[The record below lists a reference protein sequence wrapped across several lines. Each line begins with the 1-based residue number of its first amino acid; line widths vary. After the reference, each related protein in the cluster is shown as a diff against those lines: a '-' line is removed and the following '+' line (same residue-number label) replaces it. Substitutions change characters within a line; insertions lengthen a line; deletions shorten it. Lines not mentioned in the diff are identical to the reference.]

1 MKKILEDIKT
11 GLEKRFN
18 FHLDD
23 VLIYSKNLLWKPVP
37 QSISWFNVFGV
48 IIIIL
53 FIILSIT
60 GVLLSFYYKPTPED
74 AYVSVKYI
82 MNQVPYGWL
91 IRSIHHW
98 ASDLLIIFLF
108 AHFWRVFFT
117 GAYKFP
123 RELLYFSGLLNMLI
137 IFLFVF
143 TGGLLLWD
151 NSSYWATAIMTSELK
166 DLPLVGNYV
175 RLFIRGGV
183 DVGGGTLTRFF
194 VAHVVLLPAV
204 FTLIISAHIFMILYQ
219 GLSEWRTVKKEPGY
233 TYAVLVIDLSIILF
247 GIFTVLVILSVF
259 FPAPLR
265 DIADLLHQPDD
276 IEPSW
281 FMLPLF
287 KIYKSLPVKFFIF
300 NRIEIFSVIVLI
312 FVLLLIAL
320 PFIDRGADRQPFK
333 RPIQTVAGIVF
344 IIIAIIL
351 IVSEIWY

>member
-1 MKKILEDIKT
+1 MKKILEDIRT
-11 GLEKRFN
+11 GLERRFN

-23 VLIYSKNLLWKPVP
+23 VLTYLRNLFWRPIS
-37 QSISWFNVFGV
+37 QSVSWFNAFGV

-53 FIILSIT
+53 FIILSMT

-74 AYVSVKYI
+74 AYISVKYI

-98 ASDLLIIFLF
+98 ASNILVIFLF
-108 AHFWRVFFT
+108 LHFWRVFFT

-123 RELLYFSGLLNMLI
+123 RELIYFSGLLNMLI

-143 TGGLLLWD
+143 TGKLLPWD

-175 RLFIRGGV
+175 RLFIRGGE
-183 DVGGGTLTRFF
+183 DVGSGTLTRFF
-194 VAHVVLLPAV
+194 VAHIVLLPAI
-204 FTLIISAHIFMILYQ
+204 FMGIISAHIFMILYQ
-219 GLSEWRTVKKEPGY
+219 GLSEWRTKRNNPGY

-247 GIFTVLVILSVF
+247 GIFAILVILSVF

-265 DIADLLHQPDD
+265 DIADSLHQPED
-276 IEPSW
+276 IKPSW

-287 KIYKSLPVKFFIF
+287 KIYKLLPVEFFIF
-300 NRIEIFSVIVLI
+300 KRIEIFSVIVVI
-312 FVLLLIAL
+312 FSLLLIAL
-320 PFIDRGADRQPFK
+320 PFIDKGFERHPLR
-333 RPIQTVAGIVF
+333 RPVQTTAGLIF

-351 IVSEIWY
+351 IVSEIGH